1 MQAGIAAATSTG
13 AKEVLETKPMDAA
26 TRERYREAAKEMFYH
41 SYNSYLQYA
50 FPKDELA
57 PISCKVRSA
66 CPLSFKEMLPYITL
80 IVSKTVIVI
89 PNGGESKKQQ
99 PGA

>member
-1 MQAGIAAATSTG
+1 LQAGITAATSTG
-13 AKEVLETKPMDAA
+13 AKKILETKAMDAA

-57 PISCKVRSA
+57 PISCKVRSV
-66 CPLSFKEMLPYITL
+66 SFKDMLPYITL
-80 IVSKTVIVI
+80 IVSKTVIFT
-89 PNGGESKKQQ
+89 PNGGECKLQLS
-99 PGA
+99 GA